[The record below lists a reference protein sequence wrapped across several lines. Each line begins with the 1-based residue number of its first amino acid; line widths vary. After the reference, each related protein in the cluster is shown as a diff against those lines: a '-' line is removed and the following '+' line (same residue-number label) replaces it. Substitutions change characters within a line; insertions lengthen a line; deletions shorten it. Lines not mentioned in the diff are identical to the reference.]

1 MTSAGPARTPAWLLQ
16 KERGSSWL
24 MRFMILVGLRAG
36 RRVGRALLYPICA
49 YFVAFSRSARE
60 SSLDFLQRARG
71 RRCGM
76 RDVFAHY
83 HRFAETIFDRVFL
96 LAGRDREFAFDV
108 AGTEDLH
115 DAVAEGRGV
124 LLFGAHFGSF
134 EALRSIGAARS
145 PARIRVLMHEANARK
160 LNATLS
166 AVSEFASHDVI
177 VLGRPET
184 MLEVRDALGAG
195 EIVGLL
201 ADRAVAHDRAVE
213 CDFLGAR
220 VQFPQGPFILA
231 SMLQVPVVLF
241 SAVCDGN
248 GAYRVRFERFAGRCE
263 RTPTSIARQVQIY
276 ASWLEAKCRADP
288 LNWFNF
294 YDFFAPPRA

>member
-1 MTSAGPARTPAWLLQ
+1 M
-16 KERGSSWL
+16 
-24 MRFMILVGLRAG
+24 
-36 RRVGRALLYPICA
+36 GRALLYPICA
-49 YFVAFSRSARE
+49 YFVAFSRSARA

-71 RRCGM
+71 RRCGL

-96 LAGRDREFAFDV
+96 LAGRERGFAFDV

-115 DAVAEGRGV
+115 AAVAEGRGV

-134 EALRSIGAARS
+134 EVLRSIGAAQS

-160 LNATLS
+160 LNATLG
-166 AVSEFASHDVI
+166 AVSKSASRDVI

-201 ADRAVAHDRAVE
+201 ADRAVAHDRLVE
-213 CDFLGAR
+213 CDFLGAAR
-220 VQFPQGPFILA
+220 PVPAGPVHSCVGAAGPGRSVLRGVRRQRRLSRALRANCGPPA
-231 SMLQVPVVLF
+231 S
-241 SAVCDGN
+241 
-248 GAYRVRFERFAGRCE
+248 ERRLRSPGRCN
-263 RTPTSIARQVQIY
+263 VY

>member
-1 MTSAGPARTPAWLLQ
+1 
-16 KERGSSWL
+16 
-24 MRFMILVGLRAG
+24 MRFMTLVGLSAG
-36 RRVGRALLYPICA
+36 RGVGRVLLYPICA
-49 YFVAFSRSARE
+49 YFVAFSRSARA
-60 SSLDFLQRARG
+60 SSRDFLQRARG
-71 RRCGM
+71 RPCGL

-96 LAGRDREFAFDV
+96 LAGRDRGFAFDV
-108 AGTEDLH
+108 AGTEDLNA
-115 DAVAEGRGV
+115 AVAEGRGV

-134 EALRSIGAARS
+134 EVLRSIGAARS

-160 LNATLS
+160 LNATLG
-166 AVSEFASHDVI
+166 AVSKFASQDVI

-201 ADRAVAHDRAVE
+201 ADRAVAHDRAAE

-231 SMLQVPVVLF
+231 SVLQVPVILF

-248 GAYRVRFERFAGRCE
+248 GAYRVRFERFAGTGE
-263 RTPTSIARQVQIY
+263 RTPTSIARQVQLF

>member
-1 MTSAGPARTPAWLLQ
+1 L
-16 KERGSSWL
+16 
-24 MRFMILVGLRAG
+24 
-36 RRVGRALLYPICA
+36 
-49 YFVAFSRSARE
+49 
-60 SSLDFLQRARG
+60 
-71 RRCGM
+71 

-96 LAGRDREFAFDV
+96 LAGRDRGFAFDV
-108 AGTEDLH
+108 AGTEDLNA
-115 DAVAEGRGV
+115 AVAEGRGV

-134 EALRSIGAARS
+134 EVLRSIGRRTVRQRA
-145 PARIRVLMHEANARK
+145 IRVLMHEANARK
-160 LNATLS
+160 LNATLG
-166 AVSEFASHDVI
+166 AVSKFASRDVI

-201 ADRAVAHDRAVE
+201 ADRAVAHDRV
-213 CDFLGAR
+213 GGVR
-220 VQFPQGPFILA
+220 FPGCPRPISAGPVHPGVRA
-231 SMLQVPVVLF
+231 AGPGHLF

-248 GAYRVRFERFAGRCE
+248 GAYRVRFERFAGSR
-263 RTPTSIARQVQIY
+263 RANAGIDRPAG
-276 ASWLEAKCRADP
+276 ASSMRPWLEAKCRADP